1 MQTKP
6 GLHVCYFGTYDNYTP
21 RNTIL
26 PFALHLN
33 QVEVLPCHAELWGG
47 TDNRIHLASGGW
59 ISPRF
64 IFRWIRALFS
74 LFWQYVHLNT
84 HDVVLVGYPGI
95 LDVYLA
101 WLLTRLSKKPLVYD
115 ALMSLHLITVERGI
129 ADRHP
134 ISSRILFRCEKL
146 ACHLADLILL
156 DTPVY
161 RDYFCRTYNLPAEKF
176 VLLPLGADTRVFSPV
191 DNAPE
196 RGTSEFRVMHY
207 STFIPG
213 TGVDVIIQAA
223 DVLRDEKDIVFEL
236 IGEGQTRVQM
246 EELVNQLDLKNVRF
260 AGWVNKPDLPAFVA
274 AADVC
279 LGVFSQGRQAS
290 MTVVNKIYECLA
302 MAKPLITGD
311 SMAVRA
317 ALRHLEDVYLCER
330 ENPAALAE
338 AILMFKHDPQ
348 LGKRLAQQGHVRFM
362 QEFTPLSIGAKLK
375 MALANQLAGVGE
387 EVADV

>member
-1 MQTKP
+1 MNTEP
-6 GLHVCYFGTYDNYTP
+6 GLRVCYFGTYDNYTP

-26 PFALHLN
+26 PFAMQLN
-33 QVEVLPCHAELWGG
+33 QIEVLPCHAELWGG

-59 ISPRF
+59 TSPRF

-74 LFWQYVHLNT
+74 LFWQYIHLDS

-101 WLLTRLSKKPLVYD
+101 WLLTRFSKKPLIYD

-129 ADRHP
+129 ANRHP
-134 ISSRILFRCEKL
+134 ISSRVLFGSEKL
-146 ACHLADLILL
+146 TCHLADLILL

-161 RDYFCRTYNLPAEKF
+161 RDYFCQTYNLPTDKF
-176 VLLPLGADTRVFSPV
+176 VLLPLGADTRIFSPG
-191 DNAPE
+191 DNALAS
-196 RGTSEFRVMHY
+196 GTSEFRVMHY

-223 DVLRDEKDIVFEL
+223 DLLRDEKDIVFEL
-236 IGEGQTRVQM
+236 VGDGQTRAQM
-246 EELVNQLDLKNVRF
+246 EELATHLNLKNVRF
-260 AGWVNKPDLPAFVA
+260 VGWINKPDLPACIA
-274 AADVC
+274 SADVC
-279 LGVFSQGRQAS
+279 LGVFSQGQQAS

-311 SMAVRA
+311 STAVRS
-317 ALRHLEDVYLCER
+317 ALRHLEEVCLCER

-338 AILMFKHDPQ
+338 AILMFKRDPQ
-348 LGKRLAQQGHVRFM
+348 LGKRLAQQGHLRFIE
-362 QEFTPLSIGAKLK
+362 EFTPHVIGAKLK
-375 MALANQLAGVGE
+375 TALINQVAGVAKE
-387 EVADV
+387 AASV